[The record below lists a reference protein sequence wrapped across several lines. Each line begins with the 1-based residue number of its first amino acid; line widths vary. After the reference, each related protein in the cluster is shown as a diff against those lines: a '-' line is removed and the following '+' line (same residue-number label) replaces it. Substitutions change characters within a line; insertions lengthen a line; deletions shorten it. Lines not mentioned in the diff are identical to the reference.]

1 MKVHVIALDGVFD
14 TGLATVLDA
23 FGTANELAELFGLTS
38 LRFEVKTV
46 GVRKT
51 VRTSQGL
58 TVPVLSAADQ
68 TCPDLAIVP
77 ALGYKMPEPL
87 IAALARPDVN
97 DAGHAIRRWADR
109 GATIAAAC
117 IGTFVLAESALLDG
131 HDATTTWW
139 LAPLFRQRYP
149 KVRLDESRIIIPS
162 GQLVTAGAALS
173 HLDMALWLIRRASP
187 DLAAM
192 TTKYL
197 VVDTRPSQAAYTIP
211 SHLAHAD
218 PVVERFERWS
228 RERLAQG
235 FSLDDAALAARTSK
249 RTLARRM
256 HKVMGKSPLSY
267 FQDLRIELAVHLL
280 QTSDD
285 GVEEIA
291 SKVGYGNGVT
301 LRMLL
306 RRRLGRGVRE
316 LRPQTSHV
324 AN

>member
-1 MKVHVIALDGVFD
+1 MKIDVLVLDGVFD

-23 FGTANELAELFGLTS
+23 FGTANELAETYGLTS
-38 LRFEVKTV
+38 LRFDVSTV
-46 GVRKT
+46 GVRKA

-58 TVPVLSAADQ
+58 GVPVVPVAGRPA
-68 TCPDLAIVP
+68 PDLAIVP
-77 ALGYKMPEPL
+77 ALGYKMPREL
-87 IAALARPDVN
+87 LAALARPDVS
-97 DAGHAIRRWADR
+97 DAGDTLRRWSVD
-109 GATIAAAC
+109 GARTAAAC

-162 GQLVTAGAALS
+162 GHFVTAGAALS
-173 HLDMALWLIRRASP
+173 HLDMALWLIREASP
-187 DLAAM
+187 NLAAM

-197 VVDTRPSQAAYTIP
+197 VVDTRPSQAAYMIP

-228 RERLAQG
+228 RERLAEG
-235 FSLDDAALAARTSK
+235 FSLDDAARATRTSK

-256 HKVMGKSPLSY
+256 HKVLGKSPLSY

-280 QTSDD
+280 KTSDE

-291 SKVGYGNGVT
+291 SRVGYADGVA
-301 LRMLL
+301 LRVLL

-316 LRPQTSHV
+316 LRPH
-324 AN
+324 